1 MKTKLLTAQGFVSL
15 ASLPTFC
22 LIRRDLIAEKQ
33 AVPVGDQYF
42 SKDNVYHYAWD
53 TEHNF
58 YIVFK
63 RIAREAQSIDFEFD
77 CLPRQL
83 LNSGRSLIL

>member
-1 MKTKLLTAQGFVSL
+1 MRGPAVAVRGV
-15 ASLPTFC
+15 AGGP
-22 LIRRDLIAEKQ
+22 
-33 AVPVGDQYF
+33 VPVGDQYF

-58 YIVFK
+58 YIVFNGL
-63 RIAREAQSIDFEFD
+63 AREAQSIDFEFD
-77 CLPRQL
+77 CSPRQL